1 MPTVQI
7 PPTMIL
13 VPIFVL
19 GAMSGFK
26 RGWRDEAWTLG
37 ALLLTVLLV
46 ARPEAVLL
54 PALERMIGAFQRAG
68 QALLGRDTSGPPFS
82 FDDPLRPWAALLAFM
97 FFVALA
103 YAFGHLVGKG
113 EPSRG
118 LSKLLA
124 GLLGALNLTIVVTW
138 LITRFAATR
147 GDDGSVQL
155 IVPSF
160 RGAQVVFGT
169 PTTNNVMA
177 SWPGLIA
184 LLLVVIL
191 FVLLLTRVGR
201 VWR

>member
-1 MPTVQI
+1 MPTVHI
-7 PPTMIL
+7 PPAMVL
-13 VPIFVL
+13 VPIFIL

-37 ALLLTVLLV
+37 ALLVTVLLV

-68 QALLGRDTSGPPFS
+68 QALLGRDTSGPPFR

-160 RGAQVVFGT
+160 RGAQVIFGT
-169 PTTNNVMA
+169 PTTNSVLA

-184 LLLVVIL
+184 LLLVVIV